1 MFFKLSQV
9 GVTGKFYN
17 SILAMYKNPRSKILL
32 NEFETEFFNCPIGVK
47 QGDNISATLFSI
59 FINDLAEEIKAT
71 NIGIKLN
78 EKVKNE
84 EFNEKFNDTLVN
96 ILLYADDIVLIAAN
110 ENDLQFMSR
119 KLVPQVALRS

>member
-1 MFFKLSQV
+1 
-9 GVTGKFYN
+9 
-17 SILAMYKNPRSKILL
+17 MYKNPRSKILL

-47 QGDNISATLFSI
+47 QGDNISAILFSI

-71 NIGIKLN
+71 KVGIRLT

-84 EFNEKFNDTLVN
+84 KFNEKFNDTLVN

-110 ENDLQFMSR
+110 ENDLQFLLSI
-119 KLVPQVALRS
+119 VEN